1 MRKIYFKKKVLYR
14 GEFLD
19 GEKSGKCE
27 QESREGKFVGN
38 FYHDKKNGKRKMIF
52 KNSGDVYEG
61 DYKNDL
67 FDVQGHYI
75 WKLIGQE
82 YT

>member
-1 MRKIYFKKKVLYR
+1 
-14 GEFLD
+14 
-19 GEKSGKCE
+19 
-27 QESREGKFVGN
+27 
-38 FYHDKKNGKRKMIF
+38 MIF

-82 YT
+82 YTWEYKNDLMHGKGLF